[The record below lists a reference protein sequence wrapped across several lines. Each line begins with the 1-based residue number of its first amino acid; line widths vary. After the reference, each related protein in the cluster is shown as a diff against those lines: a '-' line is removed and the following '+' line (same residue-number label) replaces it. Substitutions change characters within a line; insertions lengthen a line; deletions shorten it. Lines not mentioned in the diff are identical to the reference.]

1 MFVGSSPYA
10 NMSGREVMRLICEGY
25 RLERPNHCKPELY
38 RVMARTWHDNPDQRP
53 TFTQLRTELAEMLEN
68 TTVEGSYVDLESF
81 RADSTVYEI
90 DNCTPRGNYFTVKSR
105 FSEFECDI

>member
-1 MFVGSSPYA
+1 
-10 NMSGREVMRLICEGY
+10 MSGREVMRLVCEGY
-25 RLERPNHCKPELY
+25 RLERPSHCRPELY
-38 RVMARTWHDNPDQRP
+38 RVMASTWSADPAQRP
-53 TFTQLRTELAEMLEN
+53 TFAELRTDLAALLE
-68 TTVEGSYVDLESF
+68 TAPAEGSYVDLESF

>member
-1 MFVGSSPYA
+1 
-10 NMSGREVMRLICEGY
+10 
-25 RLERPNHCKPELY
+25 
-38 RVMARTWHDNPDQRP
+38 MARTWQDDPDQRP
-53 TFTQLRTELAEMLEN
+53 TFTELRTELAEMLEN